1 MRPQAAFDEGFG
13 KDVPMTLY
21 DSMVE
26 SYAPKSALERQAVQQ
41 EVMQLIA
48 LSGLARG
55 GFFEKAAF
63 YGGTCLH
70 LFYGMERF
78 SEDMDFSLLSP
89 DPKFDFESYFP
100 AIREEFAIAGKEVEM
115 QLKHKGKP
123 SSIESAFLKESSEVF
138 RIGFTTQK
146 QIKVKIEVDID
157 PPPDF
162 STEMKLMTR
171 PVSRWIRAYSIGDLY
186 AGKDSAALF
195 RAWRSRVKGRD
206 WYDLE
211 WYVRNGFVCNLKHL
225 SARGLE
231 SNSNVD
237 LSSREAV
244 IAAFKE
250 RIATIDFK
258 AASEDVR
265 PFLKDAS
272 CLDIWSQDYFTALV
286 DMIKFK

>member
-1 MRPQAAFDEGFG
+1 
-13 KDVPMTLY
+13 MTLY

-186 AGKDSAALF
+186 AGKVSAALF

-225 SARGLE
+225 SARGRE

>member
-1 MRPQAAFDEGFG
+1 
-13 KDVPMTLY
+13 MTLY

-26 SYAPKSALERQAVQQ
+26 SFAPKSALERQAVQQ

-55 GFFEKAAF
+55 GFFERAAF

-78 SEDMDFSLLSP
+78 SEDMDFSLLAP
-89 DPKFDFESYFP
+89 DPNFDFESYFP
-100 AIREEFAIAGKEVEM
+100 AIKDEFALAGKEVEIQM
-115 QLKHKGKP
+115 KHKGKP

-171 PVSRWIRAYSIGDLY
+171 PVSRWIRVYSAGDLY
-186 AGKDSAALF
+186 AGKVSAALF
-195 RAWRSRVKGRD
+195 RAWRTRVKGRD

-225 SARGLE
+225 SARGRE
-231 SNSNVD
+231 ASPDID

-250 RIATIDFK
+250 RIANIDFK
-258 AASEDVR
+258 AASDDVR

-272 CLDIWSQDYFTALV
+272 CLDIWNRDYFSALI

>member
-1 MRPQAAFDEGFG
+1 
-13 KDVPMTLY
+13 MTLY

-26 SYAPKSALERQAVQQ
+26 SYAPKSALERQAVRQ
-41 EVMQLIA
+41 EVMHLIA

-100 AIREEFAIAGKEVEM
+100 AIQEEFALAGKEVEI

-171 PVSRWIRAYSIGDLY
+171 PVSRWIRVYSIGDLY
-186 AGKDSAALF
+186 AGKVSAALF

-225 SARGLE
+225 SARGRE

>member
-1 MRPQAAFDEGFG
+1 
-13 KDVPMTLY
+13 MTLY

-100 AIREEFAIAGKEVEM
+100 AIREEFAIAGKEVEI

-162 STEMKLMTR
+162 STDMKLMTR

-186 AGKDSAALF
+186 AGKVSAALF

-225 SARGLE
+225 SARGRE

>member
-1 MRPQAAFDEGFG
+1 
-13 KDVPMTLY
+13 MTLF

-26 SYAPKSALERQAVQQ
+26 NYAPKSAAERLAVQQ

-78 SEDMDFSLLSP
+78 SEDMDFSLLKP
-89 DPKFDFESYFP
+89 DPMFDFESYFP
-100 AIREEFAIAGKEVEM
+100 AIKEEFALAGKEVEI
-115 QLKHKGKP
+115 QLKHKGQP
-123 SSIESAFLKESSEVF
+123 SSVESAFLKESSEVF

-157 PPPDF
+157 PPQGF
-162 STEMKLMTR
+162 TTEQKLLIK
-171 PVSRWIRAYSIGDLY
+171 PVSRWIRVYSSSDLF
-186 AGKDSAALF
+186 AGKVCAALF
-195 RAWRSRVKGRD
+195 RAWRTRTKGRD

-211 WYVRNGFVCNLKHL
+211 WYVRNGYACHL
-225 SARGLE
+225 GHLVERCREVAPETDISTRDALISAFR
-231 SNSNVD
+231 
-237 LSSREAV
+237 
-244 IAAFKE
+244 K

-258 AASEDVR
+258 AARDDVR

-272 CLDIWSQDYFTALV
+272 CLDIWSREYFNSIV
-286 DMIKFK
+286 DMIKVK

>member
-1 MRPQAAFDEGFG
+1 
-13 KDVPMTLY
+13 MTLY

-123 SSIESAFLKESSEVF
+123 SSIESAFMKESSEVF

-186 AGKDSAALF
+186 AGKVSAALF

-225 SARGLE
+225 SARGRE

>member
-1 MRPQAAFDEGFG
+1 
-13 KDVPMTLY
+13 MTLY

-100 AIREEFAIAGKEVEM
+100 AIREEFAIAGKEVEI

-186 AGKDSAALF
+186 AGKVSAALF

-225 SARGLE
+225 SARGRE

>member
-1 MRPQAAFDEGFG
+1 MRPQAAFDEGVG

-186 AGKDSAALF
+186 AGKVSAALF

-225 SARGLE
+225 SARGRE

>member
-1 MRPQAAFDEGFG
+1 
-13 KDVPMTLY
+13 MTLY

-115 QLKHKGKP
+115 QLKRKGKP

-138 RIGFTTQK
+138 RIGFAAQK

-186 AGKDSAALF
+186 AGKVSAALF
-195 RAWRSRVKGRD
+195 REWRSRVKGRD

-225 SARGLE
+225 SARGRE

-286 DMIKFK
+286 DMIKFE

>member
-1 MRPQAAFDEGFG
+1 
-13 KDVPMTLY
+13 MTLY

-100 AIREEFAIAGKEVEM
+100 AIREEFAIAGKEVEI
-115 QLKHKGKP
+115 QLKYKGKP

-138 RIGFTTQK
+138 KIGFTTQK

-171 PVSRWIRAYSIGDLY
+171 PVSRWIRAYSISDLY
-186 AGKDSAALF
+186 AGKISAALF

-225 SARGLE
+225 SARGRE
-231 SNSNVD
+231 SNPNVD

-258 AASEDVR
+258 AASDDVR

-272 CLDIWSQDYFTALV
+272 CLDIWSRDYFTALV
-286 DMIKFK
+286 DMIKST

>member
-1 MRPQAAFDEGFG
+1 
-13 KDVPMTLY
+13 MTLY

-89 DPKFDFESYFP
+89 DLKFDFESYFP

-186 AGKDSAALF
+186 AGKVSAALF

-225 SARGLE
+225 SARGRE

>member
-1 MRPQAAFDEGFG
+1 
-13 KDVPMTLY
+13 MTLY

-100 AIREEFAIAGKEVEM
+100 AIREEFEIAGKEVEM

-186 AGKDSAALF
+186 AGKVSAALF

-225 SARGLE
+225 SARGRE

>member
-1 MRPQAAFDEGFG
+1 
-13 KDVPMTLY
+13 MTLY

-26 SYAPKSALERQAVQQ
+26 SYAPQSALERQAVQQ

-100 AIREEFAIAGKEVEM
+100 AIREEFALAGKEVEI

-186 AGKDSAALF
+186 AGKVSAALF

-225 SARGLE
+225 SARGRE

>member
-1 MRPQAAFDEGFG
+1 
-13 KDVPMTLY
+13 MTLY

-26 SYAPKSALERQAVQQ
+26 SFAPKSALERQAVQQ

-55 GFFEKAAF
+55 GFFERAAF

-78 SEDMDFSLLSP
+78 SEDMDFSLLAP
-89 DPKFDFESYFP
+89 DPNFDFESYFP
-100 AIREEFAIAGKEVEM
+100 AIKEEFALAGKEVEIQM
-115 QLKHKGKP
+115 KHKGKP

-186 AGKDSAALF
+186 AGKVSAALF
-195 RAWRSRVKGRD
+195 RAWRTRVKGRD

-225 SARGLE
+225 SARGRE
-231 SNSNVD
+231 ASPDID

-250 RIATIDFK
+250 RIANIDFK
-258 AASEDVR
+258 AARDDVR

-272 CLDIWSQDYFTALV
+272 CLDIWSRDYFSALV

>member
-1 MRPQAAFDEGFG
+1 
-13 KDVPMTLY
+13 MTLY

-100 AIREEFAIAGKEVEM
+100 AIQEEFAIAGKEVEM

-186 AGKDSAALF
+186 AGKVSAALF

-225 SARGLE
+225 SARGRE

>member
-1 MRPQAAFDEGFG
+1 
-13 KDVPMTLY
+13 MTLY

-100 AIREEFAIAGKEVEM
+100 AIQEEFALAGKEVEI

-186 AGKDSAALF
+186 AGKVSAALF

-225 SARGLE
+225 SARGRE

-286 DMIKFK
+286 DMIKFN

>member
-1 MRPQAAFDEGFG
+1 
-13 KDVPMTLY
+13 MTLY

-100 AIREEFAIAGKEVEM
+100 AIREEFSLAGKEVEM

-186 AGKDSAALF
+186 AGKVSAALF

-225 SARGLE
+225 SARGRE

>member
-1 MRPQAAFDEGFG
+1 
-13 KDVPMTLY
+13 MTLY

-100 AIREEFAIAGKEVEM
+100 AIREEFALAGKEVEM

-186 AGKDSAALF
+186 AGKVSAALF

-225 SARGLE
+225 SARGRE

>member
-1 MRPQAAFDEGFG
+1 
-13 KDVPMTLY
+13 MTLY

-138 RIGFTTQK
+138 RIGFATQK

-186 AGKDSAALF
+186 AGKVSAALF
-195 RAWRSRVKGRD
+195 RAWSSRVKGRD

-225 SARGLE
+225 SARGRE

-258 AASEDVR
+258 VASEDVR

-286 DMIKFK
+286 DMIKFE